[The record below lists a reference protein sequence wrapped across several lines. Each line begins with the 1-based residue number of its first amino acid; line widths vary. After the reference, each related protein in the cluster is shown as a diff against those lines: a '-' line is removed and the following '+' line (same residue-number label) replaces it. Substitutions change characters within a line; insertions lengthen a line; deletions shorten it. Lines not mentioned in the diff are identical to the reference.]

1 MALPSFLHSL
11 PQIEWSERGVCAIL
25 ACPTFARCMHLSCVE
40 SSMYVL
46 TFTFSLRCFIF
57 HRFFLGPGVLQCV
70 VYNFAWFCL
79 HFCIVF
85 PDWMVWREVCAILV
99 RPPFARCMHLS
110 CVESSMLTF
119 TFWLALLHFS
129 LFFLGSWCPPVC
141 FLQFCMVLPS
151 FLHSPPRLN
160 GLERGV
166 CHLSAPPICKM
177 YVPVL
182 VWKVPCICWPS
193 LLACAASF
201 FIDFSWVLE
210 SFNVFSTILHGSA
223 FIFA

>member
-1 MALPSFLHSL
+1 MCCLQFCMVLPSFLHSL
-11 PQIEWSERGVCAIL
+11 PRLNGLERGVC
-25 ACPTFARCMHLSCVE
+25 HLSAPPICK
-40 SSMYVL
+40 MYAPVL
-46 TFTFSLRCFIF
+46 C
-57 HRFFLGPGVLQCV
+57 GK
-70 VYNFAWFCL
+70 L
-79 HFCIVF
+79 HV
-85 PDWMVWREVCAILV
+85 DL
-99 RPPFARCMHLS
+99 H
-110 CVESSMLTF
+110 
-119 TFWLALLHFS
+119 FWLALLHFS
-129 LFFLGSWCPPVC
+129 LFFLGSWSPPVC

-182 VWKVPCICWPS
+182 CGKFHVFWPS